1 VSDAL
6 DLSREAEWS
15 AMLGARPTRNTAA
28 RAVENGSTGVTL
40 WVKRRRPAWMVPP
53 VSWVV
58 PYAAEREIVL
68 DALGRQV
75 WQWCDGSLTVEEIA
89 DRFKDEHRL
98 TFHEARAAVT
108 GYLQKLIQRGVLAIV
123 IRDRS

>member
-1 VSDAL
+1 MSDAI

-15 AMLGARPTRNTAA
+15 AMLRARPTRNTAA

>member
-1 VSDAL
+1 MSDAV
-6 DLSREAEWS
+6 DLSREADWGG
-15 AMLGARPTRNTAA
+15 MLRAQPTRNTAA

-40 WVKRRRPAWMVPP
+40 YVKRRRPAWMVPP

-58 PYAAEREIVL
+58 PYSAEREIRL
-68 DALGRQV
+68 DTLGRQI
-75 WQWCDGSLTVEEIA
+75 WQWCDGKLTVEGIV

>member
-1 VSDAL
+1 MSDAV
-6 DLSREAEWS
+6 DLSREADWS
-15 AMLGARPTRNTAA
+15 GMLRAQPTRNSAA

-40 WVKRRRPAWMVPP
+40 YVRRRRPAWLVPP
-53 VSWVV
+53 ISWVV
-58 PYAAEREIVL
+58 PYSAEREVRL

-75 WQWCDGSLTVEEIA
+75 WQWCDGNLTVEEIV

-123 IRDRS
+123 IRDRT

>member
-1 VSDAL
+1 MSDAV
-6 DLSREAEWS
+6 DLSREADWGG
-15 AMLGARPTRNTAA
+15 MLRARPTRNTAA
-28 RAVENGSTGVTL
+28 RAVENGSPGVTL
-40 WVKRRRPAWMVPP
+40 YVQRRRPAWMVPP

-58 PYAAEREIVL
+58 PYSAEREIVL

-75 WQWCDGSLTVEEIA
+75 WQWCDGNLTVEEIV
-89 DRFKDEHRL
+89 DRFKDDHRL

-123 IRDRS
+123 IRDLS

>member
-1 VSDAL
+1 MSDAV
-6 DLSREAEWS
+6 DLSREADWRG
-15 AMLGARPTRNTAA
+15 MLRARPTRNTAA
-28 RAVENGSTGVTL
+28 RAVENGSAGVTL
-40 WVKRRRPAWMVPP
+40 YIKRRRPAWLVPP

-58 PYAAEREIVL
+58 PYTAEREILL

-75 WQWCDGSLTVEEIA
+75 WQCCDGQSTVEDIV

-108 GYLQKLIQRGVLAIV
+108 GYLRKLIQRGVLAIV
-123 IRDRS
+123 IRDPS